1 MLLLINM
8 YNVAQNSINSNYY
21 MKDHLTLYG
30 HLDKKIL
37 IKLEKNRKYDK
48 NIYHEF
54 YKQNV

>member
-21 MKDHLTLYG
+21 MKDHLRLYG

-48 NIYHEF
+48 NIYHEIL
-54 YKQNV
+54 